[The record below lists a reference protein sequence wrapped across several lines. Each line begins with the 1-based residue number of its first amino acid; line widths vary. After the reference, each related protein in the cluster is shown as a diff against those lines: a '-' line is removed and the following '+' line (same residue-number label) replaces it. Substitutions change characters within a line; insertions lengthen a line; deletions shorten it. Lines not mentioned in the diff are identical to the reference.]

1 MPQHSVAELTAAL
14 VRNSKHTIKGRSG
27 GSDGAVGTA
36 AWKAPQPDGQLVQLS
51 GVVLALSTPW
61 ASKYSQTWCCR

>member
-1 MPQHSVAELTAAL
+1 MPQHSVAELTAEL
-14 VRNSKHTIKGRSG
+14 VRNSKHSIKGSSG
-27 GSDGAVGTA
+27 GSDGAV
-36 AWKAPQPDGQLVQLS
+36 AWTAPQADGQLVQLS